1 MTAVSFSSNIDQ
13 NLSDPSTSE
22 SIFVLLLLAA
32 SVETAP
38 DVEVPGE
45 VRVVAAVVGAVIV
58 ACLVSYAEYKLT
70 NVH

>member
-1 MTAVSFSSNIDQ
+1 M
-13 NLSDPSTSE
+13 
-22 SIFVLLLLAA
+22 LLLLAA

-38 DVEVPGE
+38 AVEVPAE